1 MQYDWTAVQGFSSV
15 VEAGLPLAIV
25 FLVSLWPKVVILDSA
40 PA

>member
-15 VEAGLPLAIV
+15 VEAGSPLAIV
-25 FLVSLWPKVVILDSA
+25 VSLWPKVVIPDSA